1 MPTAH
6 SQSGMRPLVLISSLQ
21 RRGAERVTVSLLT
34 RLREQGYA
42 VPLCTLT
49 NRHDGPLAAEI
60 EARGVE
66 RLDLGSRRLA
76 DLAALLRL
84 IGLLRRRRIDVV
96 HAHGQDAC
104 ILGAT
109 ACAIEG
115 LSLIVTRHVMEE
127 PTESLRLASRASLAL
142 QALQRADLVVAVS
155 NAVAQRLAQ
164 SARLRRPPE
173 VILNGVEPAFFDAA
187 SQPDQRQALRTTL
200 GLRDGPVILSVATLG
215 TGKGHDNLLNAAASL
230 RDRFPHLSVL
240 LAGEGQLEHELRQK
254 AMRLG
259 DTVHLLGHRENI
271 PQLMAA
277 ADLVCQASE
286 SEALPTALMEAAA
299 AGRPV
304 VATRVGGTAEVVDD
318 QETGLLV
325 PPGNSV
331 ALTSAIET
339 LLTDTQRA
347 TEMGRTAARV
357 ARKRFSLDA
366 YVEATLDVWLR
377 VAGAERLAA

>member
-34 RLREQGYA
+34 RLREQGYT

-127 PTESLRLASRASLAL
+127 PTESLRLASRAYLAL

-187 SQPDQRQALRTTL
+187 SQPDQRQAFRNTL

-259 DTVHLLGHRENI
+259 DTVHLLGHREDI
-271 PQLMAA
+271 PQLLAA

-325 PPGNSV
+325 PPGNSA

-377 VAGAERLAA
+377 VAGAERIAA

>member
-259 DTVHLLGHRENI
+259 DTVHLLGHREDI

-325 PPGNSV
+325 PPGNSA

-366 YVEATLDVWLR
+366 YVEATLEVWLR
-377 VAGAERLAA
+377 VAGAERIAA

>member
-1 MPTAH
+1 MPTAR

-84 IGLLRRRRIDVV
+84 IDLLRRRRINVV

-104 ILGAT
+104 ILGAA

-127 PTESLRLASRASLAL
+127 PTESLRLALRASLAL

-155 NAVAQRLAQ
+155 NAVAQRLVQ
-164 SARLRRPPE
+164 SARLRRPPQ
-173 VILNGVEPAFFDAA
+173 VILNGAEPAFFDTA
-187 SQPDQRQALRTTL
+187 SQPDQRQALRDTL

-215 TGKGHDNLLNAAASL
+215 PGKGHDDLLNAAASL

-240 LAGEGQLEHELRQK
+240 LAGDGQLEHELRHK
-254 AMRLG
+254 ATRLG
-259 DTVHLLGHRENI
+259 DTVRFLGHREDI

-286 SEALPTALMEAAA
+286 SEALPTALIEAAA

-318 QETGLLV
+318 QKTGLLV
-325 PPGNSV
+325 PPGNSA

-339 LLTDTQRA
+339 LLVDNQRA
-347 TEMGRTAARV
+347 TEMGRTAARI
-357 ARKRFSLDA
+357 ARSRFSLDA

-377 VAGAERLAA
+377 VAGAERIAA